1 MKNLKYR
8 AVRQMLKISCTC
20 LLILS
25 IGLLSGCQK
34 YLDAKPDQHLSTP
47 STIQDLTA
55 VLDASTNNTNY
66 PSTGDMASDD
76 YFLSYTTW
84 NALSSIDARND
95 YVWNAGAANDQDW
108 QYMYGVI
115 ENSNVVLDGLKGIS
129 GSGTNAYNNV
139 KGMAYFF
146 RGYALSQL
154 VNVFT
159 LPYDATTSANTP
171 GLPLRLNSD
180 ITAPTT
186 RSNLETTCQQVISDL
201 KNAAQNLSVQPL
213 FKTRPSRAAAFGAL
227 ARFYLTLG
235 KYNEAA
241 ACADSCLNL
250 YATLINY
257 NTVSLTSSSPFLVFN
272 SEVIFHATS
281 SGRGSALSPS
291 RARVDTALYA
301 AYNDNDLR
309 KKIYYKTDGKGY
321 FSFKGDYSGTNG
333 SQLYNG
339 IATNEVLLIRAES
352 NARLGNVG
360 KAIDDINLLLKNRW
374 KAGTYTPYTS
384 NLTTDAAVKI
394 CLQERR
400 KELAFKSEMRWSDM
414 RRLNQGSVYGVQ
426 PVRILNG
433 QSYTLQPND
442 KRYAF
447 LIPVSVIQ
455 MTGIQQNNR

>member
-1 MKNLKYR
+1 MRNFKYS
-8 AVRQMLKISCTC
+8 VTYQVLEITC
-20 LLILS
+20 VCLFTLLI
-25 IGLLSGCQK
+25 GGLSGCQK

-47 STIQDLTA
+47 STLQDLTA

-84 NALSSIDARND
+84 GALASVDARND
-95 YVWNAGAANDQDW
+95 YVWNAAAANDQDW

-115 ENSNVVLDGLKGIS
+115 ENSNIVLDGLKGIP
-129 GSGTNAYNNV
+129 GSGTSAYNNV

-159 LPYDATTSANTP
+159 LPYDATTSANTS
-171 GLPLRLNSD
+171 GLPLRLNAD

-186 RSNLETTCQQVISDL
+186 RTNLEATCQQVISDL
-201 KNAAQNLSVQPL
+201 KNAALNLSIQPL
-213 FKTRPSRAAAFGAL
+213 FKTRPCKPAAFGAL

-235 KYNEAA
+235 KYKEAA
-241 ACADSCLNL
+241 AYADSCLSL
-250 YATLINY
+250 YSTLIDY
-257 NTVSLTSSSPFLVFN
+257 NTVSTTSGSPFLVFN

-291 RARVDTALYA
+291 RARVDTGLYA
-301 AYNDNDLR
+301 SYNDNDLR
-309 KKIYYKTDGKGY
+309 RKIYYKTDGKGY

-339 IATNEVLLIRAES
+339 LATNEILLIRAES
-352 NARLGNVG
+352 YARVGNIG

-374 KAGTYTPYTS
+374 KSGTYTPYTS
-384 NLTTDAAVKI
+384 NLTPDATIKL

-400 KELAFKSEMRWSDM
+400 KELAFKSEIRWSDM
-414 RRLNQGSVYGVQ
+414 RRLNQGSTYEAQ
-426 PVRILNG
+426 PYRVLNG
-433 QSYTLQPND
+433 QSYTLQPDD

-455 MTGIQQNNR
+455 MTGIPQNNR